1 MIVLGINNSHLSTAA
16 ILKNGKVVAC
26 ISEERLSRVKNQSG
40 LPVKAVREVLKIAQI
55 KPSQIDYVVFGFKDP
70 QINTGYSVYS
80 SHSNLANFSISS
92 LIWQIKESILAVVPV
107 SRYLYQNLIG
117 PYYQLFMNRSLD
129 LQLSLDVQK
138 KLGIDPDKILKCDH
152 HTAHAYAAFY
162 ASEGY
167 QEGKKLVFTLD
178 AMGDGLCA
186 SVSVSENGRLNRI
199 AATKA
204 GNSLGDLYAYVT
216 SYLGLKR
223 GEHEFKVMGLAPYA
237 SEKHFMPLYKK
248 LKQLIWVNEDL
259 TFSTSVYSHVFYK
272 KLDQIFLHQR
282 FDNVAGAVQKIT
294 EDLLREWIIKAIKQT
309 GIKDVICGGGVFMNV
324 KANQLILELP
334 QVKSLYVVP
343 SCGDESTAFG
353 AAYWAYQKYGDIDQ
367 FPIESLKDLYL
378 GSSFTDKEIQ
388 VELRKAKY
396 RTLKKTKYSDIEKE
410 VARILSKGG
419 IVARFKG
426 RAEWGARS
434 LGNRSILANPSN
446 FDVIKEINDQIKSR
460 DFWMPFAPSIK
471 SERLEQYVDN
481 PKKIKV
487 PYMIITLN
495 STLKGQEELIAAMH
509 PYDGTLRPQEVYQD
523 WNPDYWHLISE
534 FEKLTG
540 IGGVLNTSF
549 NLHGFPIVQTPEDA
563 LDVLLRSG
571 LEHLALG
578 SFLVSKTS

>member
-1 MIVLGINNSHLSTAA
+1 MIILGINNSHLSTAA
-16 ILKNGKVVAC
+16 LLVNGKLVAC
-26 ISEERLSRVKNQSG
+26 ISEERLSRIKNQSG
-40 LPVKAVREVLKIAQI
+40 LPVKAVKEVLRIAKI
-55 KPSQIDYVVFGFKDP
+55 KPKQVDYIVFGFKDP
-70 QINTGYSVYS
+70 QINTGYSVYPTT
-80 SHSNLANFSISS
+80 LPTTGFS
-92 LIWQIKESILAVVPV
+92 LTQFIWQLKEALLAAVPV
-107 SRYLYQNLIG
+107 SRYIYQSLIG
-117 PYYQLFMNRSLD
+117 PYYQLFMNRQLD

-138 KLGIDPDKILKCDH
+138 KLGIGSDKIIKCDH
-152 HTAHAYAAFY
+152 HTAHAAAAFY
-162 ASEGY
+162 SSADHSN
-167 QEGKKLVFTLD
+167 GKKLIFTLD

-186 SVSVSENGRLNRI
+186 SVSQSENGVMTRI

-237 SEKHFMPLYKK
+237 SEKHFIPLYKK
-248 LKQLIWVNEDL
+248 LRKMIWVNDDL

-272 KLDQIFLHQR
+272 KLDKLFLHQR
-282 FDNVAGAVQKIT
+282 FDNVAGAVQKVT
-294 EDLLREWIIKAIKQT
+294 EDLLKEWISKSIKQT
-309 GIKDVICGGGVFMNV
+309 GIKDIICGGGVFMNV
-324 KANQLILELP
+324 KANQLILEMP
-334 QVKSLYVVP
+334 MVQSMFIVP

-353 AAYWAYQKYGDIDQ
+353 AAFWAYQKYANSAKY
-367 FPIESLKDLYL
+367 PIQPLRELYL
-378 GSSFTDKEIQ
+378 GSVFTDREIQ
-388 VELRKAKY
+388 SELKKNKY
-396 RTLKKTKYSDIEKE
+396 RALKINRYTDIEKE
-410 VARILSKGG
+410 VAKILSEGG

-434 LGNRSILANPSN
+434 LGNRSILANPSH
-446 FDVIKEINDQIKSR
+446 FGVIKEINDQIKSR

-471 SERLEQYVDN
+471 SENLEIYVTN
-481 PKKIKV
+481 PKKMKV

-495 STLKGQEELIAAMH
+495 STSKGQQELIAAMH

-523 WNPDYWHLISE
+523 WNPDYWHLINE

-571 LEHLALG
+571 LKHLAIG
-578 SFLVSKTS
+578 SFLVSKK